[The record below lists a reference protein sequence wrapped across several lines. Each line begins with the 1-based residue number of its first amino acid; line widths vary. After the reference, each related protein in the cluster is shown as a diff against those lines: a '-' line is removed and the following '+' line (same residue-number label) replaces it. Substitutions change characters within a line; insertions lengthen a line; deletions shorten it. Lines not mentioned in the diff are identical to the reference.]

1 MRFSATTLAALSA
14 LSHTALASERC
25 EDKQGICLTS
35 FRWCDVSPCDFPE
48 NVYPLHS
55 DLGRNV
61 GYGVLDESENY
72 TISWTGAHTDRQ
84 VLVGWNFG
92 TPRHA
97 VGQYP
102 NIRWEKNTTE
112 DHIVFRPLD
121 VYAEILDRDDLNMTM
136 LELQGLAS
144 DMTNMI
150 YVRQEYDGVGPVR
163 PFEDNGSQFAVV
175 GGWATT
181 AMVASGEI
189 AQAAE
194 KRRWTLGVG
203 IGVGL
208 GVPVVMA
215 LTAFATWVFAKRR
228 MGGVVRKG
236 SS

>member
-84 VLVGWNFG
+84 VLVGWGFG

-102 NIRWEKNTTE
+102 NIRWEKSKW
-112 DHIVFRPLD
+112 PC
-121 VYAEILDRDDLNMTM
+121 A
-136 LELQGLAS
+136 
-144 DMTNMI
+144 
-150 YVRQEYDGVGPVR
+150 
-163 PFEDNGSQFAVV
+163 
-175 GGWATT
+175 
-181 AMVASGEI
+181 
-189 AQAAE
+189 
-194 KRRWTLGVG
+194 
-203 IGVGL
+203 
-208 GVPVVMA
+208 
-215 LTAFATWVFAKRR
+215 
-228 MGGVVRKG
+228 
-236 SS
+236 